1 MCSLPLTRLTSSFTI
16 EANFLAQIPGKTVDI
31 FKIVSS
37 AILLATCRS
46 RVDVDK
52 GRFVKLAIN
61 HEITQLIGEDG
72 SCSAE
77 LDNYDGC
84 IYDLLY
90 NMTMDEVGCTIPWL
104 PGDK

>member
-16 EANFLAQIPGKTVDI
+16 EANFLAQIPGKTV
-31 FKIVSS
+31 
-37 AILLATCRS
+37 ALQLCRLPLLLMLYFLVFHIRRS

-77 LDNYDGC
+77 LDNYDF
-84 IYDLLY
+84 YFLR
-90 NMTMDEVGCTIPWL
+90 
-104 PGDK
+104 

>member
-1 MCSLPLTRLTSSFTI
+1 MMNDRL
-16 EANFLAQIPGKTVDI
+16 
-31 FKIVSS
+31 
-37 AILLATCRS
+37 ILSTFQNRS

-72 SCSAE
+72 SCSVD

-84 IYDLLY
+84 IYELLQ
-90 NMTMDEVGCTIPWL
+90 NMTMGEVGCTIPWL
-104 PGDK
+104 PGER